1 MKIKR
6 KSSVGCSPSQNQ
18 AMTNVVQRRC
28 RARRAAS
35 SSDGQLVISESG
47 DLRDPLELFWISAE
61 KFASPEQG
69 FQITGGNQQERECG
83 KRRQECE

>member
-35 SSDGQLVISESG
+35 SSSDGQLVISESG
-47 DLRDPLELFWISAE
+47 DLRDPLELFWISCREVCQSRAVVPDHRRE
-61 KFASPEQG
+61 P
-69 FQITGGNQQERECG
+69 TGA
-83 KRRQECE
+83 